1 MLQTQ
6 VHEYQDQG
14 VTLKGYCAF
23 DKSIT
28 GKRPA
33 VLVCHDWSGQNNFAR
48 QKADLLAEMG
58 YVGFAVD
65 MYGEGKTGETK
76 EEKIALMHPLVEN
89 RTTLLLSRITAGLKA
104 AQSLP
109 FVDSSKIAAI
119 GFCFGGLSI
128 LDLARSGA
136 DIKAAISFHGL
147 LNPPSTPNKAI
158 KADILA
164 LHGYDDPMAD
174 HQALIDFAN
183 EMTRSKAQFEI
194 NIYGHTMHAFTNPEA
209 NDPGF
214 GTVYSKMAAS
224 RSWQAM
230 ATRLKEVF
238 A

>member
-1 MLQTQ
+1 MLETQ
-6 VHEYQDQG
+6 VHAYQDQG
-14 VTLKGYCAF
+14 VSLQGYYAI
-23 DKSIT
+23 DKSIS

-33 VLVCHDWSGQNNFAR
+33 VLVCHDWSGQNAFAR

-65 MYGEGKTGETK
+65 MYGDGKTGQTK
-76 EEKIALMHPLVEN
+76 EEKMALMQPLVEH

-104 AQSLP
+104 AASLP
-109 FVDSSKIAAI
+109 EVDSSKIAAI
-119 GFCFGGLSI
+119 GFCFGGLCI

-147 LNPPSTPNKAI
+147 LNRPNTPNNPI
-158 KADILA
+158 KAEILA

-174 HQALIDFAN
+174 HQALLAFAN
-183 EMTRSKAQFEI
+183 EMTESKAQFEI

-209 NDPGF
+209 NDPAF
-214 GTVYSKMAAS
+214 GTVYSTKPAC

-230 ATRLKEVF
+230 KLRLKEIF